1 MGARHSAMLTGRA
14 LDKYEKVRLRPK
26 GKKKYEVRHVVWA
39 SKEME
44 RFGLSDALLET
55 KEGCVKII
63 EAISPLEPNGS
74 EGIKSLFGIVC
85 VLYCIHAGIE
95 IEDTEQAKAEVK
107 KRCHP
112 VEKKEESKGTTEQG
126 AVRSAIVTSS
136 GHSGNYPIIRNAQ
149 QQYQH
154 QALSPRLLKT
164 WIATIEEK
172 KFAPE
177 TVALFSA
184 LAEGCIPYDINQM
197 LNAVGEHQ
205 GAMQIIK
212 DIINEQAAEWDQMHP
227 QIGPLP
233 AGQLREPAGSDIA
246 GTTSTPAEQVEWTT
260 RQQNPVDVGSIYKR
274 WVIIG
279 LQRCVKMYNPVNI
292 LDVKQGPREPFKEYV
307 DRFYRCLRA
316 EQTDQAVK
324 NWMTQTLLV
333 QNANP
338 ECKAILKAMG
348 PQATLEEMLQAC
360 QGVGGPQHK
369 SRLMAEAM
377 AEALKQNTQQVIA
390 MVQGQGGPKG
400 RGGPRRT
407 PPGQIRCYNCGKF
420 GHIAKNCPAP
430 QKPRGPPGSC
440 FKCGQMGH
448 RAAQCRQPQA
458 NFLGKAFLGKIPPVK
473 GPRNFPVVQPTA
485 PPIEPL
491 TASWQEG
498 TTTWTPPTKDAA
510 APKQQTRESLYPSL
524 ASLFGDDQ

>member
-26 GKKKYEVRHVVWA
+26 GKKKYMVKHIVWA

-63 EAISPLEPNGS
+63 EAIYMLEPNGS

-85 VLYCIHAGIE
+85 VLYCIHAGID
-95 IEDTEQAKAEVK
+95 IEDTEQAKAEVR
-107 KRCHP
+107 KRCHLG
-112 VEKKEESKGTTEQG
+112 EKKETTEEEK
-126 AVRSAIVTSS
+126 VRKATVTSS
-136 GHSGNYPIIRNAQ
+136 GQTGNYPIIRNAQ

-212 DIINEQAAEWDQMHP
+212 DIINEQASEWDQMHP

-260 RQQNPVDVGSIYKR
+260 RAQNPVDVGAIYKR
-274 WVIIG
+274 WVIMG

-292 LDVKQGPREPFKEYV
+292 LDVKQGPREPFKDYV

-348 PQATLEEMLQAC
+348 PGATLEEMLQAC

-390 MVQGQGGPKG
+390 MVQQGQGGPRG
-400 RGGPRRT
+400 RGGPRRN

-430 QKPRGPPGSC
+430 PRQKVPPGTC
-440 FKCGQMGH
+440 YKCGKPGH
-448 RAAQCRQPQA
+448 IAKQCSSAQA
-458 NFLGKAFLGKIPPVK
+458 NFLGKSFLGKIPPVR
-473 GPRNFPVVQPTA
+473 GPRNFPVVQPSA

-498 TTTWTPPTKDAA
+498 TTTWTPPAKKPQETTT
-510 APKQQTRESLYPSL
+510 TRESLYPSL